1 MLQRLESLGVSY
13 RTGHGLVDV
22 MGRDEEKVRKAMER
36 AISWGVPS
44 DFIESLN
51 GVTGVVAEIDT
62 GRPGPT
68 TACRFDMDCVCVQ
81 ETRAEDHIP
90 NKEGF
95 SSLNPGLMHA
105 CVHDVHTSVGLSVVK
120 WVAENKNKLKGKIR
134 FIFQPAEEGCRGAY
148 AMSRAGI
155 VDDVD
160 YFMGAH
166 VGGQAKLGEIFI
178 LTGGLLA
185 SSKLDIEFTG
195 QPSHAGSDPE
205 KGRSALMA
213 AACALMIGGIPRHS
227 AGDSHVSV
235 GTLVA
240 GEGRNVTPVHAKMQ
254 VETRGVVEVSG
265 VSGLPNRKRCRND
278 LRG

>member
-68 TACRFDMDCVCVQ
+68 TACRFDM
-81 ETRAEDHIP
+81 
-90 NKEGF
+90 
-95 SSLNPGLMHA
+95 
-105 CVHDVHTSVGLSVVK
+105 
-120 WVAENKNKLKGKIR
+120 ENKNKLKGKIR